1 MKSINFRRQKNSKTD
16 EVQVIPILKTVEKSN
31 DPFCTT
37 RRVDQRGIFQD
48 VALSPYVPLLA
59 LT

>member
-1 MKSINFRRQKNSKTD
+1 M
-16 EVQVIPILKTVEKSN
+16 IPILKTVERSN

-37 RRVDQRGIFQD
+37 GGTDQRSVFKD
-48 VALSPYVPLLA
+48 AALSPYVPLLA